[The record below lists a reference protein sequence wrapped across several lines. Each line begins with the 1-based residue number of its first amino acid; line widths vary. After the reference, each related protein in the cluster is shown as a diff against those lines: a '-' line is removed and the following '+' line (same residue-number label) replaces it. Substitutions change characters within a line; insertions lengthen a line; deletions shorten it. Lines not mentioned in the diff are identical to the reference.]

1 MPTILIPI
9 LLLPLVQWGLF
20 RISLANTTFEF
31 DFDTAH
37 ATFTLMIGHFVS
49 IARLL
54 MAVGFGMA
62 LASKYT
68 HASSDVVICC
78 LAGAVYGLLFN
89 VRILVF
95 YEGYLHVRYPRNGM
109 PGQSNYTVSRY
120 ATILALGW
128 SAVFLT
134 LVGVIAAVVR

>member
-1 MPTILIPI
+1 MSTILIPI
-9 LLLPLVQWGLF
+9 LLCPLVLWGFF
-20 RISLANTTFEF
+20 RVSLANTTFEF

-37 ATFTLMIGHFVS
+37 ATFSLMIDRFIGL
-49 IARLL
+49 ARVL

-68 HASSDVVICC
+68 HASSDAVLSC

-89 VRILVF
+89 VYLVLR
-95 YEGYLHVRYPRNGM
+95 YESYLHCRYPRNGM

-120 ATILALGW
+120 ALTLALGF

-134 LVGVIAAVVR
+134 LIGVISAAVR

>member
-9 LLLPLVQWGLF
+9 LLLPLVLWGFF

-37 ATFTLMIGHFVS
+37 ATFSLMIGHFVS

-68 HASSDVVICC
+68 HSSSDVIWVC